1 MRPLVVAVSS
11 KGEAIALRTGAVPIP
26 SRAGGVHLGSPGASS
41 WGAKVSSHDLLRD
54 IPDKKYGNRENVIL
68 ARNNVQ

>member
-1 MRPLVVAVSS
+1 MRQLVVAASS
-11 KGEAIALRTGAVPIP
+11 KGEVIALRTGAVPVT

-41 WGAKVSSHDLLRD
+41 WGARVSSLDLLRD
-54 IPDKKYGNRENVIL
+54 IPEKKYVNRENVLL